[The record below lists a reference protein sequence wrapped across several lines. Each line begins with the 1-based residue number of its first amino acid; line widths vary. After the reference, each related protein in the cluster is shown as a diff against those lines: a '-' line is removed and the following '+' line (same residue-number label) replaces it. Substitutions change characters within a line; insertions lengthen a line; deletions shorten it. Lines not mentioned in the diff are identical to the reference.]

1 METER
6 RMFMELSDKYRYGP
20 KCRHEMKYQIS
31 RSDYL
36 SIGSRIKPLMKTDVH
51 SDENGRYTIYSV
63 YFDNIYDKALLE
75 KVNGVQKREK
85 FRIRYYNNDFSFISL
100 EKKAKYNDLC
110 IKESTQISKDEFHSI
125 LSGGGDWMK
134 RHPSALVKEL
144 YCKMKIQQ
152 LYPRVLVSYV
162 REAYTY
168 APGNVRVTFDSD
180 IRTSLFVRDFAN
192 NGFGGVGA
200 TDKADDMILEVK
212 FDDFFPDVIA
222 RLVQTGNVRQQAF
235 SKYCACRRF
244 G

>member
-1 METER
+1 
-6 RMFMELSDKYRYGP
+6 MELTEKYRYEP
-20 KCRHEMKYQIS
+20 KCRHELKYQIS

-36 SIGSRIKPLMKTDVH
+36 SIGRRIKTVMKTDSH
-51 SDENGRYTIYSV
+51 ADENGRYAIYSI
-63 YFDNIYDKALLE
+63 YFDNVYDKALLE

-110 IKESTQISKDEFHSI
+110 IKESVRLSKDEFNSI
-125 LSGGGDWMK
+125 LSGAGEWMK
-134 RHPSALVKEL
+134 RHPSSLVKEL

-152 LYPRVLVSYV
+152 LRPRVLVSYV
-162 REAYTY
+162 REAYIY

-180 IRTSLFVRDFAN
+180 IRTSLFVRAFAN
-192 NGFGGVGA
+192 NDFGGVGA
-200 TDKADDMILEVK
+200 TDKAGDIILEVK
-212 FDDFFPDVIA
+212 FDDFLPDVIA
-222 RLVQTGNVRQQAF
+222 KLIQTGNARQQAF